1 MRWWRILAL
10 ALCLMMMSA
19 LPASAEKTDWADSS
33 YDFSKI
39 KRVLV
44 YDVTFSEKSELNDD
58 LMEDVLKEDYLKIAS
73 RPKYTLV
80 RPDKAAVLSPEDPH
94 LAADVYVTAELLKW
108 HDDYYIKPAYT
119 SWETR
124 RGTRTVKRSDGKR
137 YEETYT
143 YTVPVNHPPQTIYTS
158 TVRIRFEVF
167 DSKTGKRVM
176 ARDELRL
183 RDNSEH
189 GQKGIFGRISKSF
202 FDSLGKKINKQ

>member
-1 MRWWRILAL
+1 MKWRRILIAV
-10 ALCLMMMSA
+10 LCLLLFPA
-19 LPASAEKTDWADSS
+19 LPAGAEKTEWSDSS
-33 YDFSKI
+33 YDFSKLD
-39 KRVLV
+39 RVLI
-44 YDVTFSEKSELNDD
+44 YDVTVDESSGLNDD
-58 LMEDVLKEDYLKIAS
+58 LLEQVIQDEYMKNAV
-73 RPKYTLV
+73 RPKYHMISLDSAKAMS
-80 RPDKAAVLSPEDPH
+80 PDDPNQ
-94 LAADVYVTAELLKW
+94 AADAYVKAELLEW
-108 HDDYYIKPAYT
+108 QDGSYVKPAYT

-143 YTVPVNHPPQTIYTS
+143 YTVPVDHPPQTIYTS

-189 GQKGIFGRISKSF
+189 GQKGIFGRISKAF
-202 FDSLGKKINKQ
+202 FDSFGKKINKQ

>member
-1 MRWWRILAL
+1 MKWWRILIA
-10 ALCLMMMSA
+10 ALCLLMASA
-19 LPASAEKTDWADSS
+19 LPASAENTEWADSS

-39 KRVLV
+39 QRVLI
-44 YDVTFSEKSELNDD
+44 YDVTVSEKAGLDDD
-58 LMEDVLKEDYLKIAS
+58 LLEQVIQEDYMKIAS
-73 RPKYTLV
+73 RPKYHV
-80 RPDKAAVLSPEDPH
+80 IRQDSAKAMSPEDPNQ
-94 LAADVYVTAELLKW
+94 AADVYVKAELLKW
-108 HDDYYIKPAYT
+108 QDGYYIKPAYT

-143 YTVPVNHPPQTIYTS
+143 YTVPVDHPPQTIYTS

-189 GQKGIFGRISKSF
+189 GQKGIFGRISKAF
-202 FDSLGKKINKQ
+202 FDSFGKKINKQ